1 MQLFQ
6 PIVSMQKLKINFHG
20 ESWTLKKFECNDDDL
35 KECMKVAARMKLPLE
50 KALLDPFFYYYLK
63 IPAIASTEHLPGKKW
78 SGLLDSPKNQIEI
91 WYKAKKI
98 KKLQI
103 AELDHD
109 LLLFPIY
116 NKNKIEINKEYSP
129 GIYVEQ
135 QAIGFV
141 GSYELNIESFNL
153 ENLQFNLLR
162 FNDKLLLQPP
172 TYSNQKLQ
180 FRKKETLLIYQNGFE
195 IV

>member
-1 MQLFQ
+1 LQLFQ
-6 PIVSMQKLKINFHG
+6 PIVTMHKLKINFHG
-20 ESWTLKKFECNDDDL
+20 ESWTLKKFECNDNDL
-35 KECMKVAARMKLPLE
+35 KECIKVADRMKLPLE

-63 IPAIASTEHLPGKKW
+63 LPAIASTEHLPGKKW
-78 SGLLDSPKNQIEI
+78 SGLLDSTKNQIEI
-91 WYKAKKI
+91 WYNAKKI

-103 AELDHD
+103 ADIDQD

-141 GSYELNIESFNL
+141 GSYELNTESFNL
-153 ENLQFNLLR
+153 EDLQFNLLQ

-172 TYSNQKLQ
+172 TYSNQKLK

-195 IV
+195 VL

>member
-1 MQLFQ
+1 MH
-6 PIVSMQKLKINFHG
+6 KLKINFHG
-20 ESWTLKKFECNDDDL
+20 ESWTLKKFECNDNDL

-103 AELDHD
+103 ADIDRD

-116 NKNKIEINKEYSP
+116 NKNKIKINKE
-129 GIYVEQ
+129 
-135 QAIGFV
+135 
-141 GSYELNIESFNL
+141 
-153 ENLQFNLLR
+153 
-162 FNDKLLLQPP
+162 
-172 TYSNQKLQ
+172 
-180 FRKKETLLIYQNGFE
+180 
-195 IV
+195 

>member
-1 MQLFQ
+1 MH
-6 PIVSMQKLKINFHG
+6 KLKINFHG
-20 ESWTLKKFECNDDDL
+20 ESWTLKKFECSKYELDACLATADKIN
-35 KECMKVAARMKLPLE
+35 LPLE

-63 IPAIASTEHLPGKKW
+63 IPTIASTEHLPGTKW

-91 WYKAKKI
+91 WYDGRKI
-98 KKLQI
+98 RKLLI
-103 AELDHD
+103 ADIDQD

-116 NKNKIEINKEYSP
+116 NKNKIEIRKEYCP

-153 ENLQFNLLR
+153 EDLQFNLLK
-162 FNDKLLLQPP
+162 FNDKLLLQQP
-172 TYSNQKLQ
+172 TYSTQKLL
-180 FRKKETLLIYQNGFE
+180 FKKKETLLTYQNSFE

>member
-1 MQLFQ
+1 
-6 PIVSMQKLKINFHG
+6 MQKLKINFHG

-35 KECMKVAARMKLPLE
+35 KECMKVADRMKLPLE

-63 IPAIASTEHLPGKKW
+63 IPAIASTEHLPGTKW

-91 WYKAKKI
+91 WYNAKKI

-103 AELDHD
+103 ADIDQD

-135 QAIGFV
+135 QAVGFV

-153 ENLQFNLLR
+153 EDLQFNLLQ

-172 TYSNQKLQ
+172 TYCNQKLQ
-180 FRKKETLLIYQNGFE
+180 FRKKETLIIYQNGFE

>member
-1 MQLFQ
+1 M
-6 PIVSMQKLKINFHG
+6 PKLKINFHG
-20 ESWTLKKFECNDDDL
+20 ESWTLKKFECSDYELNACLAIAD
-35 KECMKVAARMKLPLE
+35 KMKLLLA

-63 IPAIASTEHLPGKKW
+63 IPAIPSTEHLPGTKW

-91 WYKAKKI
+91 WYDGRKI
-98 KKLQI
+98 RKLHI
-103 AELDHD
+103 ADIDQD

-116 NKNKIEINKEYSP
+116 NKNKIEITKEYSP

-141 GSYELNIESFNL
+141 SSYELNVESFDL
-153 ENLQFNLLR
+153 QNLQFNLLQ
-162 FNDKLLLQPP
+162 FNDKLLLQQP
-172 TYSNQKLQ
+172 TYFNQKLL
-180 FRKKETLLIYQNGFE
+180 FKKKETLLTYQNSFE

>member
-1 MQLFQ
+1 M
-6 PIVSMQKLKINFHG
+6 PKLKINFHG
-20 ESWTLKKFECNDDDL
+20 ESWTLKKFACNDDDL
-35 KECMKVAARMKLPLE
+35 KECLKVAARMKLPLV

-63 IPAIASTEHLPGKKW
+63 IQTIASTEYLPGTKW
-78 SGLLDSPKNQIEI
+78 SGLLNSPKNQIEI
-91 WYKAKKI
+91 WYNGKKI
-98 KKLQI
+98 KKLHIKDIEQ
-103 AELDHD
+103 D

-116 NKNKIEINKEYSP
+116 NKNKTDINEEYGP

-153 ENLQFNLLR
+153 EDLQFNLLQ
-162 FNDKLLLQPP
+162 FNDKLLIQPP
-172 TYSNQKLQ
+172 TYSNQKLH
-180 FRKKETLLIYQNGFE
+180 FRKKETLLIYQNSFE

>member
-1 MQLFQ
+1 MQ
-6 PIVSMQKLKINFHG
+6 ILKINLHG
-20 ESWTLKKFECNDDDL
+20 ESWTVKKFECGEEDL
-35 KECMKVAARMKLPLE
+35 NACLKVADKMKIRLAQ
-50 KALLDPFFYYYLK
+50 ALLDPFFYYYLK
-63 IPAIASTEHLPGKKW
+63 RASIPSVEHLPGKKV
-78 SGLLDSPKNQIEI
+78 SGLLNTSKNQIEI
-91 WYKAKKI
+91 LLNGKKI
-98 KKLQI
+98 RKLQI
-103 AELDHD
+103 DELDQD

-135 QAIGFV
+135 HAIGFV

-153 ENLQFNLLR
+153 ENLHFHLLQ

-172 TYSNQKLQ
+172 TYSNQNLR

-195 IV
+195 IK